1 MPVTRRSWPTAS
13 LALVASTALLLSLGS
28 TSAAGISSL
37 DSIGVGENPVSMALR
52 PDGEV
57 LFVSNTYAQSTNQ
70 GTVSAITLATQAQVG
85 TLVGSG
91 VTDLTVRPGTDE
103 LWVSN
108 RASGSISVVNMTTFA
123 VTETFNANGGA
134 HSIAFSDDGSRAYV
148 TYFSGDTVRVFN
160 AQTREVIDTFAVGDA
175 PTGIAVDAE
184 RDRLIVALGGDP
196 ATGDRLTFLDPSDG
210 TTTSLP
216 LTGDATF
223 VHVDAARDRA
233 YASQFGLGQV
243 AVVDLTTDTIIRY
256 LDIGGQMGA
265 MSPSFD
271 NRLLFVAAGGRI
283 VTIDL
288 ETGLQLVTYSTP
300 GFTQDVVMSLDGR
313 TVYSTSFSADTV
325 SVAQLEIDRIFGG
338 SRYDTAIAISQEAY
352 PGTSPVVYIASG
364 TSFPDAL
371 SLAPAVSALN
381 GALLLNPLTT
391 LLPEVEAEIERLEP
405 DTIYIAGSNRVIS
418 DAVQSQLEAT
428 GADVVRLE
436 GTSRYDTSQRIV
448 EEFFDDVAGYED
460 LYLVTGRNFPDALS
474 AGAAA
479 GANDMPML
487 LVDGLSGAL
496 PPDTLDFIT
505 DTLQPERVILVGG
518 ANVMSAGIFAQL
530 DAQAGIEVVRA
541 SGADRYGTSV
551 AVTEL
556 GFDYRTS
563 PVSYWTTGA
572 NFPDALAG
580 ITVAALDDAPIYMV
594 RPTCLP
600 SDVLH
605 GAWRHNADRIGI
617 FGSTLAVSAAVENF
631 TRC

>member
-1 MPVTRRSWPTAS
+1 MPVTRRSWPTAP

-37 DSIGVGENPVSMALR
+37 DSITVGDSPVAMALR
-52 PDGEV
+52 PDGAV
-57 LFVSNTYAQSTNQ
+57 LFVGNSYAQTTNQ
-70 GTVSAITLATQAQVG
+70 GTVSAINLATQAQVG

-108 RASGSISVVNMTTFA
+108 RASGTISVVNMTTFA
-123 VTETFNANGGA
+123 QTEFFSADGA
-134 HSIAFSDDGSRAYV
+134 PSNIAFSADGARAYV
-148 TYFSGDTVRVFN
+148 TFDLIDTVKEFD
-160 AQTREVIDTFAVGDA
+160 AQTRDVIDSYVVGDA
-175 PTGIAVDAE
+175 PVGIAVDAE
-184 RDRLIVALGGDP
+184 RNRLVVASGGAT
-196 ATGDRLTFLDPSDG
+196 ATGDRLNFVDLSDG
-210 TTTSLP
+210 SVTSLT
-216 LTGDATF
+216 LADDATF
-223 VHVDAARDRA
+223 VHVDAERDRA
-233 YASQFGLGQV
+233 YVSIFGLGFI
-243 AVVDLTTDTIIRY
+243 AVVDLTTDSLIRY
-256 LDIGGQMGA
+256 LDVSGQIGG

-271 NRLLFVAAGGRI
+271 NRLLFVATGGRV

-288 ETGLQLVTYSTP
+288 EIERQRTAYNTP
-300 GFTQDVVMSLDGR
+300 SFTRDVVMSLDGR
-313 TVYSTSFSADTV
+313 TVYSTSYSADEV
-325 SVAQLEIDRIFGG
+325 SVAKLEIDRISGA
-338 SRYDTAIAISQEAY
+338 SRYGTAIAISQEAY
-352 PGTSPVVYIASG
+352 PGTSQFVYIASG

-371 SLAPAVSALN
+371 SLAPAVSVLN
-381 GALLLNPLTT
+381 GSLLLNPKNT
-391 LLPEVEAEIERLEP
+391 LLPEVLAEIQRLNP
-405 DTIYIAGSNRVIS
+405 DTIFIAGSNLVIS
-418 DAVQSQLEAT
+418 DAVEAQLEAT
-428 GADVVRLE
+428 GADVFRLE
-436 GTSRYDTSQRIV
+436 GSSRYDTSQRIV
-448 EEFFDDVAGYED
+448 QEFFDDAAGYED

-479 GANDMPML
+479 GANGMPML
-487 LVDGLSGAL
+487 LVDGLASSL
-496 PPDTLDFIT
+496 PASTLSFIT
-505 DTLQPERVILVGG
+505 GTLKPERVILVGG
-518 ANVMSAGIFAQL
+518 ANVMSAGIFAQVDSL
-530 DAQAGIEVVRA
+530 PGVEAVRA
-541 SGADRYGTSV
+541 AGTDRYGTSV